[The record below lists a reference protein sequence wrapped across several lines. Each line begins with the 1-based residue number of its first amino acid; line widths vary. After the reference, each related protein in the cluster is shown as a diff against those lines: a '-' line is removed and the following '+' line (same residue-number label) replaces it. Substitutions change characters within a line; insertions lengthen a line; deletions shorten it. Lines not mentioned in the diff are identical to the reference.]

1 MQAKLLF
8 GVLAALVAVSVVSA
22 QPVWY
27 SITGSQSNYRVQAGQ
42 VTGSLAEAYL
52 DSNAV
57 HTTGWG
63 TLGLYTDESSPATPS
78 AKAHAAGYLE
88 GTLSLFE
95 LRRFC
100 ILLAISMR
108 AEV

>member
-1 MQAKLLF
+1 MQAKLVF

-42 VTGSLAEAYL
+42 ITGSLAEAYL
-52 DSNAV
+52 DSNAAK
-57 HTTGWG
+57 TTGWG
-63 TLGLYTDESSPATPS
+63 TLGLYTKASTNVPAS

-88 GTLSLFE
+88 GTLLLSY
-95 LRRFC
+95 LRC
-100 ILLAISMR
+100 IFPYLSILMR